1 MILKRYSYTVIELF
15 KKESCTTKTTAPI
28 AYFYCTRNITEP
40 QCANPD
46 EILRSILKQLSC
58 SKSDVPIKEPTVN
71 AYREKKDEADEHGCD
86 PEKLTVDECV
96 QLTLK
101 LLENDPAVIII
112 DALDE
117 CDPTRRHEILTALD
131 TIIRRSANLVK
142 VFVSSRDDNDIVC
155 RLTNS
160 PNVFIHATDNGEDIR
175 RFVFTEVHQSLRD
188 QKLLSGVISD
198 RMRNRIIN
206 TLIEGAQGM

>member
-1 MILKRYSYTVIELF
+1 M
-15 KKESCTTKTTAPI
+15 
-28 AYFYCTRNITEP
+28 
-40 QCANPD
+40 
-46 EILRSILKQLSC
+46 RSILKQLSC
-58 SKSDVPIKEPTVN
+58 SKSDVPIKEPIVS
-71 AYREKKDEADEHGCD
+71 AYKEMKEEADEHGCD

-160 PNVFIHATDNGEDIR
+160 PNVFIHATENGEDIR

-198 RMRNRIIN
+198 RMKNRIIN

>member
-1 MILKRYSYTVIELF
+1 MKN
-15 KKESCTTKTTAPI
+15 ESCTVGNTAPI
-28 AYFYCTRNITEP
+28 AYFYCARNITEP
-40 QCANPD
+40 QRADPD
-46 EILRSILKQLSC
+46 EIMRSILKQLSC
-58 SKSDVPIKEPTVN
+58 SNSDVPIKEPLVKT
-71 AYREKKDEADEHGCD
+71 YRERKEEADEDGCD
-86 PEKLTVDECV
+86 LDKLTVDECV
-96 QLTLK
+96 QLTLN
-101 LLENDPAVIII
+101 LLENDPAIIII

-117 CDPTRRHEILTALD
+117 CDPARRHEILTALD
-131 TIIRRSANLVK
+131 TIIHRAANLVK

-175 RFVFTEVHQSLRD
+175 RFVFTEVDQSLRD

-198 RMRNRIIN
+198 RMKSRIMN